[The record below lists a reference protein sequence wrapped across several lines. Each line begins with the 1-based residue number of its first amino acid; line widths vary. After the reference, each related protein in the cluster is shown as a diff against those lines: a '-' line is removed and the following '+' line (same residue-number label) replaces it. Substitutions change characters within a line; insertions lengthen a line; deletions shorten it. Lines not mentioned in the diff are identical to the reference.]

1 MEQMD
6 VTTGLRDVELSG
18 ISRSSSPELSNLCK
32 YCRALLDWRW
42 VPFRYPRLYH
52 GLSKSNDLLYW
63 AKKYLDHHES
73 WSELKAC
80 SDSGCTLC
88 QLFMSSGWEPF
99 PNIGTGFR
107 LFLLY
112 EPANLSRSKEEA
124 TRFVGFKMGYRE
136 RITRRPPGPFFQIM
150 APPGEFFPPL
160 VEGSKNS
167 HNYE

>member
-1 MEQMD
+1 MYGGRSDSNRLFLFQVVQTQPRASHLKERTIQPHSTSLLYPHRMEQMD
-6 VTTGLRDVELSG
+6 VTTGLRDVELGG

-52 GLSKSNDLLYW
+52 GLSNSNDLLYW

-112 EPANLSRSKEEA
+112 EPAN
-124 TRFVGFKMGYRE
+124 
-136 RITRRPPGPFFQIM
+136 
-150 APPGEFFPPL
+150 
-160 VEGSKNS
+160 
-167 HNYE
+167 